1 MYPTVVRIHPNA
13 LKALGFGA
21 TAFYEKV
28 KKGLLPPPFKLG
40 QRACALMD
48 TEITAINRARAAGD
62 SDDEIRALVV
72 KLVEDRTK

>member
-1 MYPTVVRIHPNA
+1 MYPTDVRIHPHA

-28 KKGLLPPPFKLG
+28 KEGLLPPPFKLG

-48 TEITAINRARAAGD
+48 TEIAAINKARAAEV
-62 SDDEIRALVV
+62 SDDEIRALVA
-72 KLVEDRTK
+72 KLVENRTK